1 MESSELA
8 RRARWAYEKGRL
20 VRALKEWTG
29 QPWLVAAEGGGGAES
44 LFERQKRE
52 EREELAAI
60 KSDPFVASVLS
71 AFPGAEIV
79 EVRTILTPQAPSIEP
94 DDVEDL

>member
-1 MESSELA
+1 
-8 RRARWAYEKGRL
+8 
-20 VRALKEWTG
+20 
-29 QPWLVAAEGGGGAES
+29 
-44 LFERQKRE
+44 
-52 EREELAAI
+52 
-60 KSDPFVASVLS
+60 VLS